1 MQLAQRAGALDQGS
15 KLKSEVGKGA
25 TSLQKGGDV
34 GVGVVGRV
42 GRGRARSRAGLHLCC
57 WLLEMGRGAAPEA
70 AARPAPRA
78 PPRRRGPLAAAPMRC
93 ARSPDSVVTRVV
105 GAPGLS
111 PPLPTPLADPI
122 GRMESPEGAGP
133 GGESDPGPQNP
144 ATNRNPSLCPL
155 SRCSRGLETR
165 GCPLSPPVRLRARG
179 GGGGRARSLETCGY
193 PAQQTQTASLFPA
206 LRAPGSGSLAD
217 CPPRR

>member
-1 MQLAQRAGALDQGS
+1 M
-15 KLKSEVGKGA
+15 
-25 TSLQKGGDV
+25 
-34 GVGVVGRV
+34 GVGWGGVVVGRV

-78 PPRRRGPLAAAPMRC
+78 PPRHRGPLAAAPMRC
-93 ARSPDSVVTRVV
+93 ARSPDSVVTRAV

-111 PPLPTPLADPI
+111 PPLPTPPADPI

-144 ATNRNPSLCPL
+144 TTNRSPSLCPL
-155 SRCSRGLETR
+155 ASYSRGLETR
-165 GCPLSPPVRLRARG
+165 
-179 GGGGRARSLETCGY
+179 
-193 PAQQTQTASLFPA
+193 
-206 LRAPGSGSLAD
+206 
-217 CPPRR
+217 